1 MLVGRTF
8 QALRLD
14 FCDVIKYNVVMSI
27 TNKKHQ
33 EFINNLFLF
42 RFNATDAYEATYPK
56 ATRESA
62 RREASRLLT
71 NVDISEEITRR
82 LKEKH
87 LTADMVLHHLSEQ
100 ANSDHAQYFTV
111 NGDID
116 IKKLI
121 ADGKG
126 HLIHEIEPTK
136 YGRKI
141 KFYDAQSALSLV
153 GKQLGLFT
161 DRHIVDIRLEKEVE
175 QILNVL
181 EEVLSPDDYQ
191 RILARLGSGSAGPAE
206 TTEPDNSGR

>member
-1 MLVGRTF
+1 MTTV
-8 QALRLD
+8 
-14 FCDVIKYNVVMSI
+14 
-27 TNKKHQ
+27 TNKKHL
-33 EFINNLFLF
+33 EFISNYFLF

-62 RREASRLLT
+62 RRLGSQLLS
-71 NVDISEEITRR
+71 NIDISEEITRR

-87 LTADMVLHHLSEQ
+87 LTADIVLHHLAEQ
-100 ANSDHAQYFTV
+100 ANSDHSQYFTP
-111 NGDID
+111 NGDIN

-136 YGRKI
+136 YGRKV

-161 DRHIVDIRLEKEVE
+161 DRHIVDVRLEKEIDEV
-175 QILNVL
+175 LNIL
-181 EEVLSPDDYQ
+181 EEELAPDDYQ
-191 RILARLGSGSAGPAE
+191 RILTRLSGAPPGSGE
-206 TTEPDNSGR
+206 TTEPDGNGLAQ